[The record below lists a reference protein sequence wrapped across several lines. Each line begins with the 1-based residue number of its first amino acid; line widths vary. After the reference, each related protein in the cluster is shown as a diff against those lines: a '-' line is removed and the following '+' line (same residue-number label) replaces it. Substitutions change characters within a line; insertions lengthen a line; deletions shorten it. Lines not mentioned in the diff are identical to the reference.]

1 MRKLLVLGFVGLLA
15 QLIDGSLGMAYG
27 VTSSTLLLAAGV
39 APAAASAAVHFSEIG
54 TSLVSGFSH
63 HKLGNVDWRTVSI
76 LAVPGFV
83 GAFAGATF
91 LASLPADTAK
101 PWVAGLLL
109 ALGIYVVFRFLVL
122 GGRRP
127 TFKTRPSAKFLMPMG
142 LVGGTLDS
150 IGGGGW
156 GPVGTTTLL
165 SSGRLEPR
173 KVVGSIDTSE
183 FVVAVGGSLGFILAL
198 GSPGIEWSYAIAL
211 LAGGVIAAPIA
222 AWLVKKLAAR
232 VLGVAAG
239 GLIVLTNSKTISEAL
254 GASGS
259 AVGAIA
265 AVVGALW
272 ISGIVWAVKQER
284 KAAALDES
292 TSRSL
297 PPSDHN
303 GRVTTPDFD
312 TLVAEH
318 RSELFA
324 HCYRMLGSPQDAED
338 ALQEALLGAWK
349 GYAGFEGRARCGR
362 GSTRSPPTPASS
374 TSRSG

>member
-91 LASLPADTAK
+91 LASLDGDAAK
-101 PWVAGLLL
+101 PWVAAILLGL
-109 ALGIYVVFRFLVL
+109 GGYVIWRFLVL

-127 TFKTRPSAKFLMPMG
+127 TFKSRPSAAFLAPMG
-142 LVGGTLDS
+142 LAGGALDA

-173 KVVGSIDTSE
+173 KVIGSIDTSE
-183 FVVAVGGSLGFILAL
+183 FVVAVGGSLGFLLAL
-198 GSPGIEWSYAIAL
+198 AHSDIPWDYAVAL
-211 LAGGVIAAPIA
+211 LAGGVVAAPIA
-222 AWLVKKLAAR
+222 AWLVRRLAAR

-239 GLIVLTNSKTISEAL
+239 GLIVVTNSKTLAEAT
-254 GASGS
+254 GVTGGS
-259 AVGAIA
+259 VG
-265 AVVGALW
+265 AVVGGLAVLW
-272 ISGIVWAVKQER
+272 VAGIVWAVRQER
-284 KAAALDES
+284 RVRLTEELD
-292 TSRSL
+292 R
-297 PPSDHN
+297 
-303 GRVTTPDFD
+303 
-312 TLVAEH
+312 
-318 RSELFA
+318 ELELA
-324 HCYRMLGSPQDAED
+324 
-338 ALQEALLGAWK
+338 GA
-349 GYAGFEGRARCGR
+349 
-362 GSTRSPPTPASS
+362 
-374 TSRSG
+374 

>member
-1 MRKLLVLGFVGLLA
+1 MRKLIVLAVVGLLA

-91 LASLPADTAK
+91 LASLDGDVAK
-101 PWVAGLLL
+101 PWVAAILLGL
-109 ALGIYVVFRFLVL
+109 GGYVIWRFLVL

-127 TFKTRPSAKFLMPMG
+127 TFKSRPSAGFLAPMG
-142 LVGGTLDS
+142 VVGGALDA

-173 KVVGSIDTSE
+173 KVIGSIDTSE
-183 FVVAVGGSLGFILAL
+183 FVVAVGGSLGFIIAL
-198 GSPGIEWSYAIAL
+198 GSQGIEWSYAAAL
-211 LAGGVIAAPIA
+211 LAGGVVAAPIA
-222 AWLVKKLAAR
+222 AWLVRKLAAR

-239 GLIVLTNSKTISEAL
+239 GLIVLTNSKTIAEAL
-254 GASGS
+254 GASG
-259 AVGAIA
+259 ALVALLV
-265 AVVGALW
+265 AVVGVLW
-272 ISGIVWAVKQER
+272 VTGIVWAVRQER
-284 KAAALDES
+284 LARAGADE
-292 TSRSL
+292 
-297 PPSDHN
+297 PE
-303 GRVTTPDFD
+303 
-312 TLVAEH
+312 LVA
-318 RSELFA
+318 A
-324 HCYRMLGSPQDAED
+324 
-338 ALQEALLGAWK
+338 
-349 GYAGFEGRARCGR
+349 
-362 GSTRSPPTPASS
+362 
-374 TSRSG
+374 

>member
-1 MRKLLVLGFVGLLA
+1 MRKLIVLGFVGLVA

-91 LASLPADTAK
+91 LVSLPADQAK

-109 ALGIYVVFRFLVL
+109 ALGAYVIYRFLVL

-127 TFKTRPSAKFLMPMG
+127 TFRARPGARFLVPMG

-173 KVVGSIDTSE
+173 KVIGSIDTSE
-183 FVVAVGGSLGFILAL
+183 FLVAVGGSLGFLWAL
-198 GSPGIEWSYAIAL
+198 GRQGIDWGYAGAL
-211 LAGGVIAAPIA
+211 LAGGVVAAPVA
-222 AWLVKKLAAR
+222 AWLVKHLAAR

-239 GLIVLTNSKTISEAL
+239 GLIVLTNSKTILESV
-254 GASGS
+254 GASGLQ
-259 AVGAIA
+259 VGLAA
-265 AVVGALW
+265 AVIFVLW
-272 ISGIVWAVKQER
+272 VTGIVWAVRQER
-284 KAAALDES
+284 LARALPGATPEEE
-292 TSRSL
+292 L
-297 PPSDHN
+297 
-303 GRVTTPDFD
+303 VT
-312 TLVAEH
+312 A
-318 RSELFA
+318 
-324 HCYRMLGSPQDAED
+324 
-338 ALQEALLGAWK
+338 
-349 GYAGFEGRARCGR
+349 
-362 GSTRSPPTPASS
+362 
-374 TSRSG
+374 

>member
-76 LAVPGFV
+76 LALPGFV
-83 GAFAGATF
+83 GAFVGATF
-91 LASLPADTAK
+91 LASLDGDAAK
-101 PWVAGLLL
+101 PWVAGILLG
-109 ALGIYVVFRFLVL
+109 LGLYVVWRFLVL

-127 TFKTRPSAKFLMPMG
+127 TFKARPSARFLAPIG
-142 LVGGTLDS
+142 LVGGALDA

-156 GPVGTTTLL
+156 GPVGTTSLL

-173 KVVGSIDTSE
+173 KVIGSIDTSE

-198 GSPGIEWSYAIAL
+198 GSQGIEWGYAGAL

-222 AWLVKKLAAR
+222 AWLVRKLPAR

-239 GLIVLTNSKTISEAL
+239 GLIILTNTKTIAESL
-254 GASGS
+254 GASGVLVGVLAGLV
-259 AVGAIA
+259 AV
-265 AVVGALW
+265 LW
-272 ISGIVWAVKQER
+272 ISGIVWAVRQER
-284 KAAALDES
+284 AARASAAAEQE
-292 TSRSL
+292 
-297 PPSDHN
+297 
-303 GRVTTPDFD
+303 
-312 TLVAEH
+312 LV
-318 RSELFA
+318 
-324 HCYRMLGSPQDAED
+324 
-338 ALQEALLGAWK
+338 
-349 GYAGFEGRARCGR
+349 
-362 GSTRSPPTPASS
+362 PA
-374 TSRSG
+374 